1 MNLTGTMMHLAA
13 AAALFVGIHVFV
25 SGTALRAVLVRA
37 IGERAYLAAFSLAS
51 GAAIFWL
58 VAAYNRAPS
67 LPLWQVPA
75 FAWIAIAV
83 MPVALFLFVAA
94 FTARNPTVVGVPT
107 PRPESVPGVIRVTR
121 HPFLWSVALWSAV
134 HLLTNG
140 DLASLVFFGALLVL
154 AIVGPFL
161 IDAKRRAKDPEA
173 WVAFA
178 AVTSNVPLA
187 ALLAGRTRVTLAEL
201 GWWRLA
207 IAVVA
212 WAALLHF
219 HAPLIGVP
227 VR

>member
-13 AAALFVGIHVFV
+13 AAALFVGIHVVV
-25 SGTALRAVLVRA
+25 SGTPLRAALVRA
-37 IGERAYLAAFSLAS
+37 IGERAYLAAFSVAS
-51 GAAIFWL
+51 GAVIFWM

-75 FAWIAIAV
+75 FAWIAIVV

-107 PRPESVPGVIRVTR
+107 PRPESIPGVFRITR
-121 HPFLWSVALWSAV
+121 HPFMWSVTLWSAA
-134 HLLTNG
+134 HLFANG
-140 DLASLVFFGALLVL
+140 DLASLVFFGALLL
-154 AIVGPFL
+154 LSLVGPFL

-173 WVAFA
+173 WVRFA

-187 ALLAGRTRVTLAEL
+187 ALLAGRARVTWAEL
-201 GWWRLA
+201 GWWRFA
-207 IAVVA
+207 IAA
-212 WAALLHF
+212 IAYAALVHF
-219 HAPLIGVP
+219 HASLIGVP